1 MIEWSI
7 LPNFLRNF
15 STMTFFFSY
24 FLSCTPRMI
33 ARNYEQLLKGPF
45 SATIVLS
52 SSPIVNVAS
61 CHINNQGVFLLQ
73 YSMKLDLPRYT
84 ERFGATSLH
93 GVQRVY
99 ELDSGFDDGRPMS
112 GTLMKVGNDQIS
124 EIERKMAI
132 VIPIKG
138 ERLRLLEGVLS
149 GVPHDCLVIIVS
161 NSPRQPVDRYMLEKD
176 ALQQFNKFV
185 GRNALILHQRDPGL
199 SEALKEVGYT
209 SILGPDDIVRS
220 GKAEGMVLGMLL
232 AKMAGKEYVGFID
245 ADNYVPGAVNE
256 YVKIFASGIAMSKTP
271 YTMIRVSWIYKP
283 KMSDTGLYFS
293 KWGRVSELTNQH
305 LNSLISYYTGFETEV
320 MRTGNSG
327 EHCMSLKLAELLSY
341 SSGYSI
347 EPYEVVNVLEEF
359 GGIIPTPHQDAMD
372 KGVEV
377 MQVETR
383 NPHFH
388 EDKGDDHLKEMV
400 VASLSS
406 IYHSKI
412 CPPKLREKI
421 LESLRAKSML
431 EEGQQEAPVPLK
443 IEPFKDIDIRQ
454 FAKVLNK
461 ASTYAQ

>member
-1 MIEWSI
+1 
-7 LPNFLRNF
+7 
-15 STMTFFFSY
+15 
-24 FLSCTPRMI
+24 
-33 ARNYEQLLKGPF
+33 
-45 SATIVLS
+45 
-52 SSPIVNVAS
+52 
-61 CHINNQGVFLLQ
+61 
-73 YSMKLDLPRYT
+73 MKLDLPRYT

-99 ELDSGFDDGRPMS
+99 ELDSGFDDGRSMS
-112 GTLMKVGNDQIS
+112 ETIMRVGNDQIS

-199 SEALKEVGYT
+199 SEALKEVGYA
-209 SILGPDDIVRS
+209 SMLGPDDIVRS
-220 GKAEGMVLGMLL
+220 GKAEGMILGMLL

-271 YTMIRVSWIYKP
+271 YTMVRVSWIYKP

-327 EHCMSLKLAELLSY
+327 EHCMSLKLAELLAF

-347 EPYEVVNVLEEF
+347 EPYEIVNVLEEF
-359 GGIIPTPHQDAMD
+359 GGIIPTVHQDAMD

-400 VASLSS
+400 LASLGS

-421 LESLRAKSML
+421 LESLRTKTML
-431 EEGQQEAPVPLK
+431 EEGQQEPPAPVK

-454 FAKVLNK
+454 FAKVLSK

>member
-1 MIEWSI
+1 
-7 LPNFLRNF
+7 
-15 STMTFFFSY
+15 
-24 FLSCTPRMI
+24 
-33 ARNYEQLLKGPF
+33 
-45 SATIVLS
+45 
-52 SSPIVNVAS
+52 
-61 CHINNQGVFLLQ
+61 
-73 YSMKLDLPRYT
+73 MKLDLPRYT

-99 ELDSGFDDGRPMS
+99 ELDSGFDDGRSMS
-112 GTLMKVGNDQIS
+112 ETIMKVGNDQIS
-124 EIERKMAI
+124 EIERRMAI

-185 GRNALILHQRDPGL
+185 GRDALILHQRDPGL

-209 SILGPDDIVRS
+209 SILGPDGIVRS

-256 YVKIFASGIAMSKTP
+256 YVKIFASGIAMSRTP
-271 YTMIRVSWIYKP
+271 YTMVRVSWIYKP
-283 KMSDTGLYFS
+283 KMSETGLYFS

-327 EHCMSLKLAELLSY
+327 EHCMSLKLAELLTF

-347 EPYEVVNVLEEF
+347 EPYEIVNVLEEF
-359 GGIIPTPHQDAMD
+359 GGIIPTAHQDAMD
-372 KGVEV
+372 RGVEV

-388 EDKGDDHLKEMV
+388 EDKGEDHLKEMV
-400 VASLSS
+400 MASLGS

-421 LESLRAKSML
+421 LESLRGRGMM
-431 EEGQQEAPVPLK
+431 EDGQQEPPAQIK
-443 IEPFKDIDIRQ
+443 IEPFRDIDIRQ
-454 FAKVLNK
+454 FAKVLSK
-461 ASTYAQ
+461 ATTYAQ

>member
-1 MIEWSI
+1 
-7 LPNFLRNF
+7 
-15 STMTFFFSY
+15 
-24 FLSCTPRMI
+24 MI
-33 ARNYEQLLKGPF
+33 ARNYKQLLKGPF

-52 SSPIVNVAS
+52 SSSIVNVAS

-161 NSPRQPVDRYMLEKD
+161 NSPRQPVDRYLLEKD
-176 ALQQFNKFV
+176 ALQQYNTFV

-209 SILGPDDIVRS
+209 SILGPDDIVRI

-232 AKMAGKEYVGFID
+232 AKMASKEYVGFID
-245 ADNYVPGAVNE
+245 ADNYVPGVVNE
-256 YVKIFASGIAMSKTP
+256 YVKIFASGVAMSKTP

-293 KWGRVSELTNQH
+293 KWGRVSEMTNQH

-359 GGIIPTPHQDAMD
+359 GGIIPTPHQDAME

-388 EDKGDDHLKEMV
+388 EDKGDDHLKEMI
-400 VASLSS
+400 VASLAS

-431 EEGQQEAPVPLK
+431 EEGQQEPPVLLK

-454 FAKVLNK
+454 FAKVLSK

>member
-1 MIEWSI
+1 
-7 LPNFLRNF
+7 
-15 STMTFFFSY
+15 
-24 FLSCTPRMI
+24 
-33 ARNYEQLLKGPF
+33 
-45 SATIVLS
+45 
-52 SSPIVNVAS
+52 
-61 CHINNQGVFLLQ
+61 
-73 YSMKLDLPRYT
+73 MKLDLPRYT

-99 ELDSGFDDGRPMS
+99 ELDSGFDDGRTMS
-112 GTLMKVGNDQIS
+112 ETIMRVGNDQIS

-161 NSPRQPVDRYMLEKD
+161 NSPRQPVDRYKLEKD

-199 SEALKEVGYT
+199 SEALKEVGYN
-209 SILGPDDIVRS
+209 SILGSDEIVRS
-220 GKAEGMVLGMLL
+220 GKAEGMILGMLL

-256 YVKIFASGIAMSKTP
+256 YVKIFSSGIAMSKTP

-327 EHCMSLKLAELLSY
+327 EHCMSLKLAELLTY
-341 SSGYSI
+341 SSGYAI
-347 EPYEVVNVLEEF
+347 EPYEIVNVLEEF
-359 GGIIPTPHQDAMD
+359 GGIIPTVYQDVMD

-400 VASLSS
+400 VASMGS

-431 EEGQQEAPVPLK
+431 EESQQEPPVPVK
-443 IEPFKDIDIRQ
+443 MEPFKDIDIRQ
-454 FAKVLNK
+454 FAKVLSK

>member
-1 MIEWSI
+1 
-7 LPNFLRNF
+7 
-15 STMTFFFSY
+15 
-24 FLSCTPRMI
+24 
-33 ARNYEQLLKGPF
+33 
-45 SATIVLS
+45 
-52 SSPIVNVAS
+52 
-61 CHINNQGVFLLQ
+61 
-73 YSMKLDLPRYT
+73 MKLDLPRYT

-99 ELDSGFDDGRPMS
+99 ELDSGFDDGRSMS
-112 GTLMKVGNDQIS
+112 ETIMRVGNDQIS

-199 SEALKEVGYT
+199 SEALKEVGYA
-209 SILGPDDIVRS
+209 SMLGPDDIVRS
-220 GKAEGMVLGMLL
+220 GKAEGMILGMLL

-271 YTMIRVSWIYKP
+271 YTMVRVSWIYKP

-293 KWGRVSELTNQH
+293 KWGRVSEMTNQH

-327 EHCMSLKLAELLSY
+327 EHCMSLKLAELLAF

-347 EPYEVVNVLEEF
+347 EPYEIVNVLEEF
-359 GGIIPTPHQDAMD
+359 GGIIPTVHQDAMD

-400 VASLSS
+400 LASLGS

-421 LESLRAKSML
+421 LESLRTKTML
-431 EEGQQEAPVPLK
+431 EEGQQEPPAPVK

-454 FAKVLNK
+454 FAKVLSK